1 MSDACELNSSLI
13 AHRSALTR
21 DTEVAM
27 MNGNNRPLSKKKTI
41 QILVALTLLAWATQT
56 LFHQWGFSQE
66 IGTDAAMLA
75 EPLATEKFVPG
86 TPRFAAGATLELRAQ
101 ATVIGTE
108 VSLKQIC
115 RWNKNDEAVFA
126 PLADLVITR
135 FAAKTPFRA
144 ISVDEIRGTLHDAG
158 VNLAVIKFAGATSC
172 TIARSDVEYN
182 ETVALQQWIDAKEA
196 VADKESVAGD
206 PPATQPSA
214 PVASPASVAQKPSPD
229 VPPQPSDEH
238 YRTLREVLIEDLAAR
253 TGTQAD
259 RLQVDFLARG
269 ERLLN
274 LSEPHFRFTVEPRRS
289 KALGDVNW
297 EVEIASDGS
306 SQTVSLGAYVR
317 IWQEELIVARPLT
330 SKQLIRDED
339 VIERRMLVE
348 NPSDEPL
355 LTRQQAVGQ
364 QAARDLKP
372 GMLMTARTVDPVPL
386 VRSGQLITVLLRK
399 GAIEVKSVA
408 RATEPGS
415 FGQTIRVKNETTRE
429 LYEVVVIGPQTGQLG
444 SDAETSVEP
453 TNLAAVNGN

>member
-1 MSDACELNSSLI
+1 
-13 AHRSALTR
+13 
-21 DTEVAM
+21 
-27 MNGNNRPLSKKKTI
+27 
-41 QILVALTLLAWATQT
+41 
-56 LFHQWGFSQE
+56 
-66 IGTDAAMLA
+66 
-75 EPLATEKFVPG
+75 
-86 TPRFAAGATLELRAQ
+86 
-101 ATVIGTE
+101 
-108 VSLKQIC
+108 
-115 RWNKNDEAVFA
+115 
-126 PLADLVITR
+126 
-135 FAAKTPFRA
+135 
-144 ISVDEIRGTLHDAG
+144 
-158 VNLAVIKFAGATSC
+158 
-172 TIARSDVEYN
+172 
-182 ETVALQQWIDAKEA
+182 
-196 VADKESVAGD
+196 
-206 PPATQPSA
+206 
-214 PVASPASVAQKPSPD
+214 